1 MWAALLCRCPG
12 KEEPRENTQR
22 AVTAVAE
29 EPTRFTEHGSEAHD
43 RNIPLCF
50 CKFLYH
56 LKPKVP
62 YCPRQQW
69 KQVQAS
75 TQHDR
80 KHFSGALEHSPLHI
94 CATLAQQYA
103 MWVIS
108 SSISPRASACW
119 EHTLNVIKMKKHI
132 YISPGTERKTFTF

>member
-1 MWAALLCRCPG
+1 MLCRCPG

-56 LKPKVP
+56 LKPK
-62 YCPRQQW
+62 
-69 KQVQAS
+69 A
-75 TQHDR
+75 D
-80 KHFSGALEHSPLHI
+80 SPILSK
-94 CATLAQQYA
+94 AAVKAGPSFYTA
-103 MWVIS
+103 
-108 SSISPRASACW
+108 
-119 EHTLNVIKMKKHI
+119 
-132 YISPGTERKTFTF
+132 